1 MNQYQ
6 WERGRHMSLSEDQLD
21 QIIAQERAREQAPLN
36 EWRTIAARA
45 REEGL
50 IRESESRSWIA
61 GQPWIQAAAA
71 MLLLVGG
78 IAIGRTTIAIPS
90 SAQSGAPSEQ
100 VAGSGTREAGSEVTS
115 GASTV
120 AAGAATSTG
129 ASFASVDD
137 ASTTLERALRDYQN
151 ASAYLAANSSGPTTV
166 DSSGIYRTRLAA
178 LDKVNNA
185 MESALRTAPHDPVI
199 NQYYLATMGA
209 RVATQQMAARP
220 VGLALRGF

>member
-1 MNQYQ
+1 
-6 WERGRHMSLSEDQLD
+6 MSLSEEQLD
-21 QIIAQERAREQAPLN
+21 QIIAQERAREEAPLN
-36 EWRTIAARA
+36 DWRTIAARA

-50 IRESESRSWIA
+50 IRESQSRSWIA

-78 IAIGRTTIAIPS
+78 IAIGRTTLAIPS
-90 SAQSGAPSEQ
+90 SAQSGADSQ
-100 VAGSGTREAGSEVTS
+100 LVAGSGNREAGREGTAP
-115 GASTV
+115 ASTIV
-120 AAGAATSTG
+120 AGPATSTG

-137 ASTTLERALRDYQN
+137 ASMTLERALGDYQR
-151 ASAYLAANSSGPTTV
+151 ASAYLAANSPSRSTV

-178 LDKVNNA
+178 LDKVGPA

-209 RVATQQMAARP
+209 RVATQQMVARP
-220 VGLALRGF
+220 VALRGF

>member
-1 MNQYQ
+1 
-6 WERGRHMSLSEDQLD
+6 MSLSEDQLD
-21 QIIAQERAREQAPLN
+21 QIIAEERAREQTPLN
-36 EWRTIAARA
+36 NWRTIAARA

-50 IRESESRSWIA
+50 IRESQSRSWVA
-61 GQPWIQAAAA
+61 SQPWIQAAAA

-78 IAIGRTTIAIPS
+78 IAIGRTTIGIPS
-90 SAQSGAPSEQ
+90 SVQRAETPSQ
-100 VAGSGTREAGSEVTS
+100 TTGS
-115 GASTV
+115 GASAISGV
-120 AAGAATSTG
+120 PAASTTD

-137 ASTTLERALRDYQN
+137 ASTTLDQALRDYQR
-151 ASAYLAANSSGPTTV
+151 ASAFLARNSSSATTA
-166 DSSGIYRTRLAA
+166 DSSSIYRTRLAA
-178 LDKVNNA
+178 LDKVNDG

>member
-1 MNQYQ
+1 
-6 WERGRHMSLSEDQLD
+6 MSLSEDQLD
-21 QIIAQERAREQAPLN
+21 QIIAEERAREQAPLN
-36 EWRTIAARA
+36 NWRAIAARA

-50 IRESESRSWIA
+50 IRESQSRSWVA
-61 GQPWIQAAAA
+61 SQPWIQAAAA

-78 IAIGRTTIAIPS
+78 IAIGRTTIGIPS
-90 SAQSGAPSEQ
+90 SAQSGADSQ
-100 VAGSGTREAGSEVTS
+100 QTVAGSGKREAGGERT
-115 GASTV
+115 
-120 AAGAATSTG
+120 AGATTSNSI

-137 ASTTLERALRDYQN
+137 ASATLVRALGDYQS
-151 ASAYLAANSSGPTTV
+151 ASAYIAANSSGPTTV

-178 LDKVNNA
+178 LDKVNDG

>member
-1 MNQYQ
+1 
-6 WERGRHMSLSEDQLD
+6 MSHLSEDQLD
-21 QIIAQERAREQAPLN
+21 QIIADERGREQAPLN

-50 IRESESRSWIA
+50 IRESQSRSWIS
-61 GQPWIQAAAA
+61 GRPWIQAAAA

-90 SAQSGAPSEQ
+90 SAQPGSESQ
-100 VAGSGTREAGSEVTS
+100 RIAGSGTREAGSGGTS
-115 GASTV
+115 GATTASST
-120 AAGAATSTG
+120 AG
-129 ASFASVDD
+129 FASVDD
-137 ASTTLERALRDYQN
+137 ASATLERAAADYQR
-151 ASAYLAANSSGPTTV
+151 ASAYLAANPSGPTTV
-166 DSSGIYRTRLAA
+166 DSSRIYRTRLAA
-178 LDKVNNA
+178 LDTVNNA

-209 RVATQQMAARP
+209 RAATRQMAARP

>member
-1 MNQYQ
+1 
-6 WERGRHMSLSEDQLD
+6 MSHLSEEQLD
-21 QIIAQERAREQAPLN
+21 QMIADEQAREQAPLN
-36 EWRTIAARA
+36 DWRTIAARA

-50 IRESESRSWIA
+50 LRESQSQSRSWVA
-61 GQPWIQAAAA
+61 WQPWMQAAAA
-71 MLLLVGG
+71 LLLLVGG

-90 SAQSGAPSEQ
+90 SLRSAENPAQT
-100 VAGSGTREAGSEVTS
+100 GSSL
-115 GASTV
+115 ASTSPTLS
-120 AAGAATSTG
+120 ATSTTG

-137 ASTTLERALRDYQN
+137 ASATLERSLNDYQR
-151 ASAYLAANSSGPTTV
+151 ASAFLAANSSDPTTA

>member
-1 MNQYQ
+1 
-6 WERGRHMSLSEDQLD
+6 MSHLSEEQLD
-21 QIIAQERAREQAPLN
+21 QIIAEERAREQAPLN
-36 EWRTIAARA
+36 KWQTIAARA

-50 IRESESRSWIA
+50 IQGPQARSWVSRQA
-61 GQPWIQAAAA
+61 WIQAAAA
-71 MLLLVGG
+71 ILLLVGG

-90 SAQSGAPSEQ
+90 SPQSAADSQQ
-100 VAGSGTREAGSEVTS
+100 VTGGGRREVGGESTS
-115 GASTV
+115 GAT
-120 AAGAATSTG
+120 TG
-129 ASFASVDD
+129 NGIDSFASVDD
-137 ASTTLERALRDYQN
+137 ASATLERAIVDYQR
-151 ASAYLAANSSGPTTV
+151 ASAFLAKSTLPTTV

-185 MESALRTAPHDPVI
+185 MESALETAPHDPVI

>member
-1 MNQYQ
+1 
-6 WERGRHMSLSEDQLD
+6 MSHLSEEQLD
-21 QIIAQERAREQAPLN
+21 QIIADERARQQAPLN

-50 IRESESRSWIA
+50 IRESQSRSWVS
-61 GQPWIQAAAA
+61 GQPWIRAAAA
-71 MLLLVGG
+71 MLLLLGG

-90 SAQSGAPSEQ
+90 AAQSVVDSQ
-100 VAGSGTREAGSEVTS
+100 RKAGSGTREAGSGGTS
-115 GASTV
+115 GATTASSI
-120 AAGAATSTG
+120 AG
-129 ASFASVDD
+129 FASVDD
-137 ASTTLERALRDYQN
+137 ASATLERALSDYQR
-151 ASAYLAANSSGPTTV
+151 ASAFLAANSSGPTTV